1 MMFDIKKT
9 LPCSFSF
16 EGREYRLNLS
26 FNNVLNVLDLFRDKT
41 LMNYEKYEFASVMLS
56 DDNKKMPV
64 TALNTIF
71 EEYISIGR
79 NSGNT
84 TGLRTFD
91 FEQDS
96 IYIYSSFMADYGI
109 DLFEQQNKM
118 HWWKFIS
125 LFQGLSDKTKMHEVL
140 SIRQRE
146 IPEPNKY
153 NAQEIRRLHELKA
166 YYALD
171 ISQEER
177 EENFRNGIKNLADV
191 LKARAKDR

>member
-1 MMFDIKKT
+1 MFDIRKP
-9 LPCSFSF
+9 LPCSF
-16 EGREYRLNLS
+16 EYENHIYRLNLS
-26 FNNVLNVLDLFRDKT
+26 FNNILDIFDMFRDKILT
-41 LMNYEKYEFASVMLS
+41 DYEKYEFAAVMLT
-56 DDNKKMPV
+56 DDSRKMPV
-64 TALNTIF
+64 AALNMIF

-79 NSGNT
+79 NSGNR
-84 TGLRTFD
+84 TGLKTFD

-125 LFQGLSDKTKMHEVL
+125 LFQGLSDGTKMHEVL

-153 NAQEIRRLHELKA
+153 NSQEIRRLHELKA

-177 EENFRNGIKNLADV
+177 EENFRNGIKNLADI
-191 LKARAKDR
+191 LKARAKGR

>member
-1 MMFDIKKT
+1 MFDIKKP
-9 LPCSFSF
+9 LPCSFMF
-16 EGREYRLNLS
+16 KGREYKLNLS
-26 FNNVLNVLDLFRDKT
+26 FNNVLNVFDLFKDKS
-41 LMNYEKYEFASVMLS
+41 LMDYEKYEFASVMLS

-64 TALNTIF
+64 AALNTIF
-71 EEYISIGR
+71 EEYISMSR
-79 NSGNT
+79 NSENR
-84 TGLRTFD
+84 TGLKTFD

-96 IYIYSSFMADYGI
+96 IYIYSSFMADYSI

-125 LFQGLSDKTKMHEVL
+125 LFQGLSDRTKMHEVL

-153 NAQEIRRLHELKA
+153 NSQEIRRLHELKA

-177 EENFRNGIKNLADV
+177 EENFRNGIKNLADT
-191 LKARAKDR
+191 LKARAKGR